1 MPVYKVQA
9 LDGTT
14 RNIEAS
20 EGTTQEQIL
29 AFIDSKYP
37 AKQEAVDTLTTEQ
50 GSAVGTGIAGVRA
63 QQAAPE
69 ESGIFRRWI
78 GDNLLSL
85 GQGVIGLG
93 EAAVGLADIPTFG
106 YAGKKVEAASDAIFG
121 GDLEDASQYLQ
132 SLKTPEQLAQE
143 QEVADAEGTGV
154 EKFGNTI
161 GALATNPGALLNTI
175 LNTLPQMAG
184 GAVIARAGLNMAKNR
199 AKKKLASNMKPA
211 TGKVTRKDALAP
223 VSKDASLLP
232 KQNYL
237 KAAAYGEGIVAAGAA
252 AESIR
257 KQTEDGLLTP
267 AQSGLA
273 LGSGVLT
280 GVLGRIGGG
289 ATQKYLGVG
298 DIDAALAG
306 QAISEAGQRK
316 VRNSILQAVKAG
328 IGESVFEELPQSMQ
342 EQMVQN
348 IALDRDPMEGVAEA
362 AAEGVVAGF
371 TLAGSITGGK
381 QFLENRRIK
390 TAEQDK
396 EINKRII
403 DDQKEET
410 KDSKVSDDKAPGVDA
425 QQKQVK
431 EEIEARRAAKRA
443 EAERNKGGDVSGV
456 VPGATTTTT
465 TGANAAPAIFN
476 ISDFDSGRIIPDE
489 EISKFGYVKTTKRK
503 LQNLDYEKP
512 QDTQKA
518 IDILTS
524 TLSGKN
530 KNLNRPLIQEKIN
543 SLEKLQ
549 AARQEQKDLDAKA
562 KKKEESKDEGGDV
575 AGTTTVTAPK
585 AAPVVDTTAA
595 PDVIDPNAAPVV
607 DTTAAPDVIDPN
619 ALDQQAADEFG
630 FYPELQGD
638 TGDQIDAGPVGVA
651 PQAKPPAP
659 DKKVFTQKTLDSL
672 GYSKTGTIYKQ
683 LAGLTFGTGGLETA
697 IEQLEKT
704 LTRNSK
710 TKTGKN
716 IAAILPK
723 LKSLKATKDVKKEIK
738 EATDLFSQD
747 ELDDLRLMGATEE
760 EFRLLKSTNP
770 DDIAKAKT
778 RLTQIVDGSTRNP
791 TTKAAY
797 RAQIK
802 RLEAFTPTRFPIKPQ
817 AGLESEGVGAFATD
831 AALEEGI
838 GKGPV
843 IRRNNQDIY
852 ISTKEY
858 ATALENKDTNYE
870 VVSAKTLKPID
881 IAATDQKIENSLKGN
896 SKNPITGTPVK
907 VGNRI
912 TLARI
917 NPDAQKRKRKAY
929 SAQLYNGVIVED
941 TFIDSETKEEVS
953 ELFLKVDDS
962 PSNRLIALNDT
973 QIVNP
978 SAKDKKRI
986 KEVAAGM
993 QKKSKTA
1000 RADRSKD
1007 YYAQQKAMAE
1017 SVELTETP
1025 LENLDYLKNR
1035 KQRTLK
1041 EKVSEA
1047 KKALNKALTEKFVV
1061 KSNVD
1066 RDTYGEKKTVEKN
1079 RKKIKLVN
1087 DDIEESP
1094 KTVGILLQGLQ
1105 DPKVYKTLNKSQ
1117 QALVKMLAKVP
1128 NIKNVNVVIE
1138 NIKETQARVKRATE
1152 AGEAAARRVEAD
1164 AKRARKADAK
1174 RVAEAKAAG
1183 RPIRLIE
1190 RIDQL
1195 NLIKNMKANAKNINR
1210 GDSDPDVKL
1219 GKTKRV
1225 LGSSAAINK
1234 EFEDIKKR
1242 ARVAAYNKVFK
1253 QKVPIEKSI
1262 LGDAAGQY
1270 NIATNTI
1277 TVESILDLN
1286 TILHEMVHAATAR
1299 GIRNLKPKS
1308 EVSKQLTQLF
1318 AEAKRAAK
1326 AMEIDDADING
1337 YAQID
1342 SLDEFVTMAFTDAN
1356 YQRFLSDVKTETKI
1370 ATERETELNGDTL
1383 WRSFVNAVKA
1393 IVGKFKEG
1401 ISGSVLNNVIA
1412 LESDLFIGPDDVQQ
1426 RKYVG
1431 EILYNKKNNVEVKPP
1446 GDAEQVDKKISEK
1459 AGFID
1464 KIVTNI
1470 FSFDAGLNRAIV
1482 RAMRATGQKPE
1493 TIENAM
1499 RQMMAAQGLHA
1510 INLAQLYA
1518 EYGNINYNA
1527 NLMKFEVNK
1536 NNPDSPDQSSMAKIK
1551 EQVNQY
1557 AVENDM
1563 STEEYGKIAHRY
1575 FEAVRLDAV
1584 KKGINAEIIQDAEE
1598 RGLEGAELDK
1608 RLEDLKYIH
1617 LTDAQINEALES
1629 VNQYSGLT
1637 EIADTWNEVRI
1648 KTINLLVDNGVMD
1661 ANKAE
1666 EYIDSIGYVPFYR
1679 KDQNGETR
1687 ELVDITSGLKQIGNL
1702 NNKRFRGSEK
1712 DVANIFEN
1720 MDRWVQHSVRASI
1733 INRLKI
1739 NKATISMQYADGIL
1753 VRKMDEGEKVEEGV
1767 KGNIVTV
1774 TRNIDRTPTED
1785 NPSPTK
1791 FVTERYEFSDPIFA
1805 AAFGSTFALAIGPIQ
1820 QFFKS
1825 IASVLRQNV
1834 VLYPLFSLSQLP
1846 QDSVSA
1852 MISSGVKNP
1861 FMIPV
1866 RVLKEFSLTLMN
1878 MSKVREE
1885 VKRYGV
1891 VGDRSWNQAS
1901 ETDILFTPETYKE
1914 RDTSTLIGSLAEKAE
1929 KNSVIGPLIKGLEKI
1944 AMASDNAVRQA
1955 VFEQTMRETATDKSS
1970 LQKIFE
1976 TGDVGLAVDRAFE
1989 VINFRRKGSAPLI
2002 NTLSQTVPFFSAGLQ
2017 ALSVQGRVLTGGGIA
2032 PGQRALQTRQT
2043 VKTAVMM
2050 TGVYLA
2056 YAAAMAGDEDYE
2068 KLDPKE
2074 KDTKLILPGGW
2085 SIPLRPDL
2093 FTYITKVFPENIL
2106 RDLRGDQDGE
2116 KTFQAIRTGLANSM
2130 TISAIPQAVRP
2141 LIDVYMNESG
2151 AFSERRKI
2159 VPEYLKNEEGADQY
2173 KESTSEFAIATA
2185 KLTGVSA
2192 IKIDYFMRQ
2201 YFGYTAGLITMSVDE
2216 LIRQSGM
2223 LPYELPE
2230 RSFRDIL
2237 TDIPGTTPFVVREFG
2252 NRELSDYYEM
2262 KEQVSKIVSTFNKMQ
2277 KPDNRM
2283 AYDTKRVQEFAR
2295 ENAETIQYGTL
2306 IKNKDKALKKLRKQR
2321 RFVLAQPKE
2330 NMSGATK
2337 ERLLKQNSRQQRQL
2351 LSDIKEY
2358 RKNLYE

>member
-63 QQAAPE
+63 QQTAPE
-69 ESGIFRRWI
+69 ESGIFRRYI
-78 GDNLLSL
+78 GDNLLSF
-85 GQGVIGLG
+85 GQGIIGLG
-93 EAAVGLADIPTFG
+93 EAAVGIADIPTFG
-106 YAGKKVEAASDAIFG
+106 YAGKGVEAASDAVFG

-161 GALATNPGALLNTI
+161 GALLTNPGALANTI
-175 LNTLPQMAG
+175 FNTLPQMFG
-184 GAVIARAGLNMAKNR
+184 GAGIARAGLNMAKKR
-199 AKKKLASNMKPA
+199 GRKI
-211 TGKVTRKDALAP
+211 TGKDYLTA
-223 VSKDASLLP
+223 AS
-232 KQNYL
+232 
-237 KAAAYGEGIVAAGAA
+237 AGEGVVAIGAQ

-267 AQSGLA
+267 AQAGLA

-280 GVLGRIGGG
+280 GVLGRVGGL
-289 ATQKYLGVG
+289 AAQKLGVV

-316 VRNSILQAVKAG
+316 VRSSILQAVKAG

-348 IALDRDPMEGVAEA
+348 IALDRDPMEGVPEA

-371 TLAGSITGGK
+371 ALAGSYTGGK
-381 QFLENRRIK
+381 QLFENRRIK

-403 DDQKEET
+403 DEQKEET

-425 QQKQVK
+425 QRKQVK
-431 EEIEARRAAKRA
+431 EEIEARRAAKKA
-443 EAERNKGGDVSGV
+443 EEETNKGGDVSGV
-456 VPGATTTTT
+456 VPGATTT
-465 TGANAAPAIFN
+465 GANAAPAIFN
-476 ISDFDSGRIIPDE
+476 ISDYDSGRVVSDE
-489 EISKFGYVKTTKRK
+489 EINKFGYVKTTKRK

-549 AARQEQKDLDAKA
+549 TARQEQKALDAKA
-562 KKKEESKDEGGDV
+562 KKEKESKDVGGDV
-575 AGTTTVTAPK
+575 AGTTPVVDPK
-585 AAPVVDTTAA
+585 AAPVVDPNAV
-595 PDVIDPNAAPVV
+595 PDV
-607 DTTAAPDVIDPN
+607 DPN
-619 ALDQQAADEFG
+619 ALDPQTADQFG
-630 FYPELQGD
+630 FYPETQDD
-638 TGDQIDAGPVGVA
+638 TGDQIDADPVDVT

-704 LTRNSK
+704 LTRKSK
-710 TKTGKN
+710 TKAGKN
-716 IAAILPK
+716 ITALLPK
-723 LKSLKATKDVKKEIK
+723 LKSLNATKNVNKEIK

-747 ELDDLRLMGATEE
+747 ELDDLRLMGATEA
-760 EFRLLKSTNP
+760 EFRQLKSTNP
-770 DDIAKAKT
+770 DDIAKAKK
-778 RLTQIVDGSTRNP
+778 RLTEIVDGSTRNP

-831 AALEEGI
+831 AAIEEGI

-843 IRRNNQDIY
+843 IKRNNQDIY

-912 TLARI
+912 ALARI

-1007 YYAQQKAMAE
+1007 YYAQQRAMAE
-1017 SVELTETP
+1017 SIELTETP

-1047 KKALNKALTEKFVV
+1047 KKALNKALKEKFVV

-1066 RDTYGEKKTVEKN
+1066 KDTYGEKKAAEKN
-1079 RKKIKLVN
+1079 KKKYKVVN
-1087 DDIEESP
+1087 KESP

-1117 QALVKMLAKVP
+1117 QALVQMLAKVP

-1138 NIKETQARVKRATE
+1138 NTKENEARVKRATE
-1152 AGEAAARRVEAD
+1152 AGEAAARRAEAD
-1164 AKRARKADAK
+1164 AKQRFYGTLTDIR
-1174 RVAEAKAAG
+1174 EAATG
-1183 RPIRLIE
+1183 RPIR
-1190 RIDQL
+1190 
-1195 NLIKNMKANAKNINR
+1195 KNINR
-1210 GDSDPDVKL
+1210 GDSDPDAKL

-1225 LGSSAAINK
+1225 LGPSAATNK

-1242 ARVAAYNKVFK
+1242 ARKAAYDKVFK
-1253 QKVPIEKSI
+1253 QKVPVEKSI

-1277 TVESILDLN
+1277 TVATILDLN

-1308 EVSKQLTQLF
+1308 EVFKQLTQLF

-1326 AMEIDDADING
+1326 AMEIDEADING

-1370 ATERETELNGDTL
+1370 ATERETELNGNTL

-1393 IVGKFKEG
+1393 IVGKFREG

-1446 GDAEQVDKKISEK
+1446 GDAEQVNKNISEK

-1482 RAMRATGQKPE
+1482 RVMKATGQNPE

-1527 NLMKFEVNK
+1527 DRMKFEVNK

-1575 FEAVRLDAV
+1575 FEAVRLDEV

-1661 ANKAE
+1661 ANKSE

-1679 KDQNGETR
+1679 KDKNGETR

-1712 DVANIFEN
+1712 EVVNIFEN

-1739 NKATISMQYADGIL
+1739 NKATISMDYADGIL
-1753 VRKMDEGEKVEEGV
+1753 VREMKKGEKVDENK

-1774 TRNIDRTPTED
+1774 TRNIKRTPTDD
-1785 NPSPTK
+1785 NPNTTE
-1791 FVTERYEFSDPIFA
+1791 FVTESYEFSDPIFA

-1901 ETDILFTPETYKE
+1901 ETDILLTSETYKE

-2043 VKTAVMM
+2043 VTTAVLM

-2056 YAAAMAGDEDYE
+2056 YASAMAGDEDYE

-2116 KTFQAIRTGLANSM
+2116 KTFQAIRKGLANSM

-2141 LIDVYMNESG
+2141 IIDVYMNESG

-2216 LIRQSGM
+2216 LIRQSGT

-2295 ENAETIQYGTL
+2295 ENAETIRYGTL

-2358 RKNLYE
+2358 RKKLYD

>member
-1 MPVYKVQA
+1 
-9 LDGTT
+9 
-14 RNIEAS
+14 
-20 EGTTQEQIL
+20 
-29 AFIDSKYP
+29 
-37 AKQEAVDTLTTEQ
+37 
-50 GSAVGTGIAGVRA
+50 
-63 QQAAPE
+63 
-69 ESGIFRRWI
+69 
-78 GDNLLSL
+78 
-85 GQGVIGLG
+85 
-93 EAAVGLADIPTFG
+93 
-106 YAGKKVEAASDAIFG
+106 
-121 GDLEDASQYLQ
+121 
-132 SLKTPEQLAQE
+132 
-143 QEVADAEGTGV
+143 
-154 EKFGNTI
+154 
-161 GALATNPGALLNTI
+161 
-175 LNTLPQMAG
+175 
-184 GAVIARAGLNMAKNR
+184 
-199 AKKKLASNMKPA
+199 
-211 TGKVTRKDALAP
+211 
-223 VSKDASLLP
+223 
-232 KQNYL
+232 
-237 KAAAYGEGIVAAGAA
+237 
-252 AESIR
+252 
-257 KQTEDGLLTP
+257 
-267 AQSGLA
+267 
-273 LGSGVLT
+273 
-280 GVLGRIGGG
+280 
-289 ATQKYLGVG
+289 
-298 DIDAALAG
+298 
-306 QAISEAGQRK
+306 
-316 VRNSILQAVKAG
+316 
-328 IGESVFEELPQSMQ
+328 
-342 EQMVQN
+342 
-348 IALDRDPMEGVAEA
+348 
-362 AAEGVVAGF
+362 
-371 TLAGSITGGK
+371 
-381 QFLENRRIK
+381 
-390 TAEQDK
+390 
-396 EINKRII
+396 
-403 DDQKEET
+403 
-410 KDSKVSDDKAPGVDA
+410 
-425 QQKQVK
+425 
-431 EEIEARRAAKRA
+431 
-443 EAERNKGGDVSGV
+443 
-456 VPGATTTTT
+456 
-465 TGANAAPAIFN
+465 
-476 ISDFDSGRIIPDE
+476 
-489 EISKFGYVKTTKRK
+489 
-503 LQNLDYEKP
+503 
-512 QDTQKA
+512 
-518 IDILTS
+518 
-524 TLSGKN
+524 
-530 KNLNRPLIQEKIN
+530 
-543 SLEKLQ
+543 
-549 AARQEQKDLDAKA
+549 
-562 KKKEESKDEGGDV
+562 
-575 AGTTTVTAPK
+575 
-585 AAPVVDTTAA
+585 
-595 PDVIDPNAAPVV
+595 
-607 DTTAAPDVIDPN
+607 
-619 ALDQQAADEFG
+619 
-630 FYPELQGD
+630 
-638 TGDQIDAGPVGVA
+638 
-651 PQAKPPAP
+651 
-659 DKKVFTQKTLDSL
+659 
-672 GYSKTGTIYKQ
+672 
-683 LAGLTFGTGGLETA
+683 
-697 IEQLEKT
+697 
-704 LTRNSK
+704 
-710 TKTGKN
+710 
-716 IAAILPK
+716 
-723 LKSLKATKDVKKEIK
+723 
-738 EATDLFSQD
+738 
-747 ELDDLRLMGATEE
+747 MGATKE

-770 DDIAKAKT
+770 NDIDKARAK
-778 RLTQIVDGSTRNP
+778 LIQIVDGSTRNP

-838 GKGPV
+838 GKGP
-843 IRRNNQDIY
+843 IIKRDGQDIY
-852 ISTKEY
+852 ISTTEY
-858 ATALENKDTNYE
+858 ATALENRDTNYE

-1007 YYAQQKAMAE
+1007 YYAQQRAMAE
-1017 SVELTETP
+1017 SIELTETP
-1025 LENLDYLKNR
+1025 LENLDYMQNR
-1035 KQRTLK
+1035 KQRTIK

-1066 RDTYGEKKTVEKN
+1066 RDTYSEKKASEKN
-1079 RKKIKLVN
+1079 RKKYKVVN
-1087 DDIEESP
+1087 KESP

-1117 QALVKMLAKVP
+1117 KALVQMLAKVP

-1138 NIKETQARVKRATE
+1138 NTKETQAKETQARVKRATE
-1152 AGEAAARRVEAD
+1152 AGEAAARRAE
-1164 AKRARKADAK
+1164 ADAK
-1174 RVAEAKAAG
+1174 RVAEAEAAG

-1190 RIDQL
+1190 QIDQL
-1195 NLIKNMKANAKNINR
+1195 NRIKNIKANAKNINR

-1225 LGSSAAINK
+1225 LGPSAATNK
-1234 EFEDIKKR
+1234 EFEDIKER
-1242 ARVAAYNKVFK
+1242 ARRAAYNKVFK
-1253 QKVPIEKSI
+1253 QKVPVKKSI

-1299 GIRNLKPKS
+1299 GIRNLNS
-1308 EVSKQLTQLF
+1308 ESKVFKQLTQLF

-1342 SLDEFVTMAFTDAN
+1342 SIDEFVTMAFTDAN

-1370 ATERETELNGDTL
+1370 ATKRETELNGDTL

-1527 NLMKFEVNK
+1527 GLMKFVVNK

-1575 FEAVRLDAV
+1575 FEAVRLDEV
-1584 KKGINAEIIQDAEE
+1584 RKGINAEIIQDAEE

-1637 EIADTWNEVRI
+1637 EIADTWNGVRI
-1648 KTINLLVDNGVMD
+1648 KTINLLIDNGVMD

-1679 KDQNGETR
+1679 KDKNGETR
-1687 ELVDITSGLKQIGNL
+1687 ELIDITSGLKQIGNL

-1712 DVANIFEN
+1712 EVANIFEN

-1753 VRKMDEGEKVEEGV
+1753 VRKMEKGEKVEEDV

-1774 TRNIDRTPTED
+1774 TKNIKKPTTED
-1785 NPSPTK
+1785 PNATE
-1791 FVTERYEFSDPIFA
+1791 FVTESYEFSDPIFA
-1805 AAFGSTFALAIGPIQ
+1805 AAFGSTFALAIGPTQ

-1825 IASVLRQNV
+1825 VASVLRQNV

-1885 VKRYGV
+1885 VKKYGV

-1901 ETDILFTPETYKE
+1901 ETDILLTPETYKE

-1976 TGDVGLAVDRAFE
+1976 TGDVGLAVDRAYE

-2043 VKTAVMM
+2043 VQTAVLM

-2056 YAAAMAGDEDYE
+2056 YASAMAGDEDYE

-2116 KTFQAIRTGLANSM
+2116 KTFQAIKRGLMNSM

-2141 LIDVYMNESG
+2141 IIDVYMNESG
-2151 AFSERRKI
+2151 AFSERRQI

-2173 KESTSEFAIATA
+2173 KESTTEFAIATA

-2192 IKIDYFMRQ
+2192 LKIDYFMRQ
-2201 YFGYTAGLITMSVDE
+2201 YFGYTAGLITMSV
-2216 LIRQSGM
+2216 
-2223 LPYELPE
+2223 
-2230 RSFRDIL
+2230 
-2237 TDIPGTTPFVVREFG
+2237 
-2252 NRELSDYYEM
+2252 
-2262 KEQVSKIVSTFNKMQ
+2262 
-2277 KPDNRM
+2277 
-2283 AYDTKRVQEFAR
+2283 
-2295 ENAETIQYGTL
+2295 
-2306 IKNKDKALKKLRKQR
+2306 
-2321 RFVLAQPKE
+2321 
-2330 NMSGATK
+2330 
-2337 ERLLKQNSRQQRQL
+2337 QL
-2351 LSDIKEY
+2351 L
-2358 RKNLYE
+2358 L